1 MKAISGSLLRSIFA
15 ILFGLSLI
23 IWPELAMRYFVIVL
37 GVCFLVPGAMSLLNY
52 ATKRSAVRYSN
63 IFLVEAIGS
72 IILGLFLI
80 FTPEVF
86 TKTIMILF
94 AVLLILAGFLQLFKL
109 MTFRKHTE
117 IPFFLYILP
126 SIILLGGFF
135 ILLNPIEIAT
145 GTFILF
151 GVAALIYGF
160 SEFVNWIKFRKIL
173 NKD

>member
-1 MKAISGSLLRSIFA
+1 MKAISGSFLRSIFA
-15 ILFGLSLI
+15 ILFGLSLV
-23 IWPELAMRYFVIVL
+23 IWPEFAMRYFVIVL

-52 ATKRSAVRYSN
+52 ATKRMDVNYSN

-80 FTPEVF
+80 FTPETF

-109 MTFRKHTE
+109 VTFRKHTD
-117 IPFFLYILP
+117 IPLFFYVLP
-126 SIILLGGFF
+126 SILLLGGLFM
-135 ILLNPIEIAT
+135 LLNPIEIAT

-151 GVAALIYGF
+151 GVAALIYGL
-160 SEFVNWIKFRKIL
+160 SEFINWIKFRNVLK
-173 NKD
+173 KD